1 MQSWHRLTGTGG
13 SIVASSESKQHMS
26 HRGPL
31 QEQST
36 LFSALLRLL
45 DALSVIATS
54 VAAYMLRHGDAEFP
68 LDYQAATII
77 GVLLTLIIFPR
88 ADVYSFWRGKSM
100 RQHARA
106 LATGW
111 IAVGAILSM
120 IAFATKTSEDFS
132 RAWMILWMLGEFGTL
147 LTMRLVMS
155 QIASFIRKK
164 GWEQSRIVIIGEG
177 SLGQEVA
184 HRLAASPWLGVHV
197 VAMIDARKRKF
208 HPHIQDASGK
218 SDFSDLRQFVHDEK
232 IDEVWI
238 ASPLRAEIRV
248 RRIIYALR
256 DSTVALRF
264 VPDIFGAHVL
274 KQKINSVAGL
284 PVVDLIPSP
293 MVGINRVLK
302 AIEDRVL
309 ALVILVVISPLLILL
324 AIGAKLSSPGPI
336 IFRQRRHG
344 WDGTPFTLYKFR
356 TMVVHSETDD
366 CVTQAYRNDPRVTR
380 FGAFL
385 RRTSLDELPQLI
397 NVLQG
402 HMSLVGPR
410 PHALSHNEYY
420 KELIELYGHRGRVKP
435 GITGW
440 AQVNGFRGETDAL
453 EKIAKRVEY
462 DLYYIANWSLWFD
475 LKIIILT
482 LFKGFYHQNAY

>member
-1 MQSWHRLTGTGG
+1 
-13 SIVASSESKQHMS
+13 MS

-36 LFSALLRLL
+36 HFSAVLRLL
-45 DALSVIATS
+45 DVLSVIATS

-88 ADVYSFWRGKSM
+88 ANVYSFWRGKSM

-111 IAVGAILSM
+111 IAVGGILSM
-120 IAFATKTSEDFS
+120 IAFATKTSEAFS
-132 RAWMILWMLGEFGTL
+132 RVWLILWMLGEFGTL

-164 GWEQSRIVIIGEG
+164 GWDQSRILIIGEG
-177 SLGQEVA
+177 SLGRKVA
-184 HRLAASPWLGVHV
+184 QRLAESPWLGVDV
-197 VAMIDARKRKF
+197 IAVIDLRT
-208 HPHIQDASGK
+208 GK
-218 SDFSDLRQFVHDEK
+218 SDPRVPGANGFTDFSYLRRFVDEK
-232 IDEVWI
+232 HIDEVWI
-238 ASPLRAEIRV
+238 AAPLRSE
-248 RRIIYALR
+248 RRIRSILHTLR
-256 DSTVALRF
+256 DSMVSLRF
-264 VPDIFGAHVL
+264 VPAMFGAHVL
-274 KQKINSVAGL
+274 RQKVNIVAGL
-284 PVVDLIPSP
+284 PVMDLFPSP
-293 MVGINRVLK
+293 MVGINRILK

-309 ALVILVVISPLLILL
+309 ALVMLVLTAPLLMLV
-324 AIGAKLSSPGPI
+324 AIGVKLSSPGPI
-336 IFRQRRHG
+336 IFRQQRHG
-344 WDGTPFTLYKFR
+344 WDGQPFTLYKFR

-366 CVTQAYRNDPRVTR
+366 CVTQACRNDPRVTR

-402 HMSLVGPR
+402 DMSLVGPR
-410 PHALSHNEYY
+410 PHAVSHNEYY
-420 KELIELYGHRGRVKP
+420 KNLIEPYRGRARVKP

-440 AQVNGFRGETDAL
+440 AQVNGFRGATNAL
-453 EKIAKRVEY
+453 EKMVKRVEY
-462 DLYYIANWSLWFD
+462 DIYYIENWSLWFD
-475 LKIIILT
+475 LKIMLLT
-482 LFKGFYHQNAY
+482 LVKGFYHENAY

>member
-1 MQSWHRLTGTGG
+1 
-13 SIVASSESKQHMS
+13 MS

-36 LFSALLRLL
+36 HFSAVLRLL

-88 ADVYSFWRGKSM
+88 ANVYSFWRGKSM

-111 IAVGAILSM
+111 IAVGGILSM
-120 IAFATKTSEDFS
+120 IAFATKTSEAFS
-132 RAWMILWMLGEFGTL
+132 RVWMILWMLGEFGTL

-164 GWEQSRIVIIGEG
+164 GWDQSRILIIGEG
-177 SLGQEVA
+177 SLGRKVA
-184 HRLAASPWLGVHV
+184 QRLAESPWLGVDV
-197 VAMIDARKRKF
+197 IAVIDLRT
-208 HPHIQDASGK
+208 GK
-218 SDFSDLRQFVHDEK
+218 SDPRVPGANGFTDFSYLRRFVDEK
-232 IDEVWI
+232 HIDEVWI
-238 ASPLRAEIRV
+238 AAPLRSE
-248 RRIIYALR
+248 RRIRSILHTLR
-256 DSTVALRF
+256 DSMVSLRF
-264 VPDIFGAHVL
+264 VPAMFGAHVL
-274 KQKINSVAGL
+274 RQKVNIVAGL
-284 PVVDLIPSP
+284 PVMDLFPSP
-293 MVGINRVLK
+293 MVGINRILK

-309 ALVILVVISPLLILL
+309 ALVMLVLTAPLLMLV
-324 AIGAKLSSPGPI
+324 AIGVKLSSPGPI
-336 IFRQRRHG
+336 IFRQQRHG
-344 WDGTPFTLYKFR
+344 WDGQPFTLYKFR

-366 CVTQAYRNDPRVTR
+366 CVTQACRNDPRVTR

-402 HMSLVGPR
+402 DMSLVGPR
-410 PHALSHNEYY
+410 PHAVSHNEYY
-420 KELIELYGHRGRVKP
+420 KNLIEPYRGRARVKP

-440 AQVNGFRGETDAL
+440 AQVNGFRGATNAL
-453 EKIAKRVEY
+453 EKMVKRVEY
-462 DLYYIANWSLWFD
+462 DIYYIENWSLWFD
-475 LKIIILT
+475 LKIMLLT
-482 LFKGFYHQNAY
+482 LVKGFYHENAY

>member
-1 MQSWHRLTGTGG
+1 
-13 SIVASSESKQHMS
+13 MS

-36 LFSALLRLL
+36 HFSAVLRLL
-45 DALSVIATS
+45 DVLSVIATS

-111 IAVGAILSM
+111 IAVGGILSM
-120 IAFATKTSEDFS
+120 IAFATKTSEAFS
-132 RAWMILWMLGEFGTL
+132 RVWLILWMLGEFGTL

-164 GWEQSRIVIIGEG
+164 GWDQSRILIIGEG
-177 SLGQEVA
+177 SLGRKVA
-184 HRLAASPWLGVHV
+184 QRLAESPWLGVDV
-197 VAMIDARKRKF
+197 IAVIDLRT
-208 HPHIQDASGK
+208 GK
-218 SDFSDLRQFVHDEK
+218 SDPRVPGANGFTDFSYLRRFVDEK
-232 IDEVWI
+232 HIDEVWI
-238 ASPLRAEIRV
+238 AAPLRSE
-248 RRIIYALR
+248 RRIRSILHTLR
-256 DSTVALRF
+256 DSMVSLRF
-264 VPDIFGAHVL
+264 VPAMFGAHVL
-274 KQKINSVAGL
+274 RQKVNIVAGL
-284 PVVDLIPSP
+284 PVMDLFPSP
-293 MVGINRVLK
+293 MVGINRILK

-309 ALVILVVISPLLILL
+309 ALVMLVLTAPLLMLV
-324 AIGAKLSSPGPI
+324 AIGVKLSSPGPI
-336 IFRQRRHG
+336 IFRQQRHG
-344 WDGTPFTLYKFR
+344 WDGQPFTLYKFR

-366 CVTQAYRNDPRVTR
+366 CVTQACRNDPRVTR

-402 HMSLVGPR
+402 DMSLVGPR
-410 PHALSHNEYY
+410 PHAVSHNEYY
-420 KELIELYGHRGRVKP
+420 KNLIEPYRGRARVKP

-440 AQVNGFRGETDAL
+440 AQVNGFRGATNAL
-453 EKIAKRVEY
+453 EKMVKRVEY
-462 DLYYIANWSLWFD
+462 DIYYIENWSLWFD
-475 LKIIILT
+475 LKIMLLT
-482 LFKGFYHQNAY
+482 LVKGFYHENAY